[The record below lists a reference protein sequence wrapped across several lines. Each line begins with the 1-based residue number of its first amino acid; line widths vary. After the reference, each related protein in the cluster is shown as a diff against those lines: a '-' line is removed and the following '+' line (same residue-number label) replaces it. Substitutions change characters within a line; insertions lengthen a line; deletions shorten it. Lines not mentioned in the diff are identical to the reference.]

1 MALFMVNFTDDFQ
14 MHSLALAGV
23 TFWRL
28 LPAAFSL
35 SPSPSL
41 PTSLPVSL
49 SARFHRCS
57 ISDSTVVYESLRSG
71 RHRSLNGRPG
81 AARPDKDLGEPG
93 TPRNRHTPR
102 ECRQHPSLGDDASS
116 TAYTNDPRR
125 ARERI
130 SPARARSLGSHS
142 FHGVR
147 CYYSK
152 RELKI
157 SGGRLTNRQA
167 YCAIFGP
174 AFFSHRT
181 ELVLVTKPP
190 CVVIFLYT
198 GSSADRSTVNRYIN
212 Q

>member
-28 LPAAFSL
+28 LPAASFSL

-116 TAYTNDPRR
+116 TAYTNDPRAAR
-125 ARERI
+125 ASVYRQR
-130 SPARARSLGSHS
+130 ALARSLARLA
-142 FHGVR
+142 F
-147 CYYSK
+147 
-152 RELKI
+152 I
-157 SGGRLTNRQA
+157 SWR
-167 YCAIFGP
+167 P
-174 AFFSHRT
+174 
-181 ELVLVTKPP
+181 VL
-190 CVVIFLYT
+190 L
-198 GSSADRSTVNRYIN
+198 
-212 Q
+212 